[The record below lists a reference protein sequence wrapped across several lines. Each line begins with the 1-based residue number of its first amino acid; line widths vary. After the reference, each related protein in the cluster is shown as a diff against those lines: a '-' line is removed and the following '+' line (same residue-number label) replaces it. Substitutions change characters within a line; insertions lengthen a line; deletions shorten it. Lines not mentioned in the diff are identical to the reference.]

1 MLLASPTQGTRPDA
15 TGHNRAFHGFYPVGF
30 FLGPSLGQSAA
41 NNPDRRLDSWKEIAA
56 FFGRDERTVRRWEK
70 ESALP
75 VHRVP
80 GGAKGRVFA
89 YANELGQWLSTPQA
103 VVTATSA
110 PALPVDQIQP
120 HPKSFALRPAAKWA
134 VAAGLFGPNVPRKLA
149 PCKKQRLARQGAPA
163 SRAPGPR
170 PGHAAP
176 PRSPKRL

>member
-89 YANELGQWLSTPQA
+89 YATELGQWLSTPQA

-110 PALPVDQIQP
+110 PALPLDQTP
-120 HPKSFALRPAAKWA
+120 TGHTRSRTALSQRPLLLEQANT
-134 VAAGLFGPNVPRKLA
+134 G
-149 PCKKQRLARQGAPA
+149 
-163 SRAPGPR
+163 R
-170 PGHAAP
+170 PE
-176 PRSPKRL
+176 